1 MVHDEQAAALEQLAA
16 AIPSKT
22 YATTLTSGAGRQ
34 PSLCVV
40 NRDLPGLA
48 GDVYAEAGWFWWP
61 WAERIATTS
70 DPVAAA
76 ASVAGTLSTAAR

>member
-1 MVHDEQAAALEQLAA
+1 MVHDEQAAALEALAA
-16 AIPSKT
+16 ALPGET

-34 PSLCVV
+34 PRLCVV

-48 GDVYAEAGWFWWP
+48 GDIYADRGWYWWP
-61 WAERIATTS
+61 WAERIATTA

-76 ASVAGTLSTAAR
+76 ASVAGTLSTAAG